1 MIAEFETLQQL
12 LREENAEPGGEA
24 SGEPGPAR
32 KAPLARELRS
42 ESSES
47 QPCSASFCQGVAT
60 ASDAWFGGRLDPWDH
75 GHLHREA
82 QESRRPEESG
92 APACLVSPQI
102 LETLLPSTPDP
113 SPHSPPLCPE
123 SAGYSGPVT
132 RTMARQLSALAHT
145 LGVPRGPDCTPP
157 QASREAT
164 EKKRRRPSPSEPDS
178 PPAPKAPGS
187 PVPSAGQ
194 RWHLAPQA
202 LPTLQQQ
209 SWRVRRVVRGCWH
222 WCSGLTR
229 RKHRLFSSGLSAA
242 GASHGHGHLGLNA
255 AHVPLPSCSRPH
267 LSGTRGL
274 DSRVA
279 PDPT

>member
-1 MIAEFETLQQL
+1 MVSVWWEVRMWYPF
-12 LREENAEPGGEA
+12 
-24 SGEPGPAR
+24 PAGQISL
-32 KAPLARELRS
+32 KAAVARARGRQVS
-42 ESSES
+42 PS
-47 QPCSASFCQGVAT
+47 
-60 ASDAWFGGRLDPWDH
+60 WRGRL
-75 GHLHREA
+75 
-82 QESRRPEESG
+82 
-92 APACLVSPQI
+92 
-102 LETLLPSTPDP
+102 T
-113 SPHSPPLCPE
+113 
-123 SAGYSGPVT
+123 
-132 RTMARQLSALAHT
+132 
-145 LGVPRGPDCTPP
+145 
-157 QASREAT
+157 
-164 EKKRRRPSPSEPDS
+164 DS